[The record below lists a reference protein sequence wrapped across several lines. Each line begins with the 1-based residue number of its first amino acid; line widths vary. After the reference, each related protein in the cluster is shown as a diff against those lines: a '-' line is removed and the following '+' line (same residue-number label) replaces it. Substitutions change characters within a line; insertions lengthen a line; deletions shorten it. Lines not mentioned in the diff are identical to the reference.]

1 VLNKE
6 KYKRPKEHASL
17 DRLKQLN
24 PATDTAS
31 NQSIVSQ
38 TSAETVKT
46 SVIQPL
52 HKAAP
57 RKRRRLGAAI
67 QLQL

>member
-1 VLNKE
+1 VLNRE
-6 KYKRPKEHASL
+6 KYKRPKEQASL

-31 NQSIVSQ
+31 NQSAVSQ
-38 TSAETVKT
+38 ASAETVKT
-46 SVIQPL
+46 SMIQPL
-52 HKAAP
+52 HKATP
-57 RKRRRLGAAI
+57 RKRRQPGAAI